1 MRRYYL
7 HLLGG
12 RNDMNAAVDAM
23 PRVRASIS
31 PTDVRRPQKKRKAR
45 AMTSS
50 ERGIKFRKKQH
61 ERQQQLMASTDAL
74 RREIARLQAL
84 KDMRGG
90 SSLAASV
97 SEGGAP
103 LRFALEYF
111 AQFRF
116 GVAGKAPTPATRM
129 ATTVEQQVAFL
140 KAMVEPDALFN
151 GIPAVSFVMN
161 AFSQKKMLSSFRM
174 EREASNLVGVED
186 SAVIVNTGVSHM
198 RYSRHTIE
206 QLFPHILGNEEL
218 VRKLVGRQLHM
229 PFKVTMFFNARGR
242 LARGEFERDMVVGM
256 YEVLRDVDECA
267 ALLGREAVDQFLVQ
281 HQSDAKKHRKER
293 IAVDCDRF
301 EEIVEETDVRRASQ
315 VDERPSSQPPTSPAA
330 PMDLKFIL
338 S

>member
-1 MRRYYL
+1 M
-7 HLLGG
+7 
-12 RNDMNAAVDAM
+12 
-23 PRVRASIS
+23 S
-31 PTDVRRPQKKRKAR
+31 PTDVRRPPKKRKAR

-61 ERQQQLMASTDAL
+61 ERQQQLQTATDAL
-74 RREIARLQAL
+74 RREIARLEAL

-111 AQFRF
+111 AQFRY
-116 GVAGKAPTPATRM
+116 GVAGDSPTPASRM
-129 ATTVEQQVAFL
+129 ATTAEQQVAFL

-161 AFSQKKMLSSFRM
+161 AFSQKKKLSSFRV
-174 EREASNLVGVED
+174 EREASRLVGVED
-186 SAVIVNTGVSHM
+186 SVVIVNTGVSHM
-198 RYSRHTIE
+198 RYSRFTIE
-206 QLFPHILGNEEL
+206 QLFPHVLGNEEL

-242 LARGEFERDMVVGM
+242 LARGEFERDMVAGM
-256 YEVLRDVDECA
+256 YEVLRDVDDCA
-267 ALLGREAVDQFLVQ
+267 ALLGREAVDQFLAQ
-281 HQSDAKKHRKER
+281 HQPDTEEQREESV
-293 IAVDCDRF
+293 AVDSGRF
-301 EEIVEETDVRRASQ
+301 EEIVESDVRRADQ
-315 VDERPSSQPPTSPAA
+315 ADERPHSQPTTQPAA